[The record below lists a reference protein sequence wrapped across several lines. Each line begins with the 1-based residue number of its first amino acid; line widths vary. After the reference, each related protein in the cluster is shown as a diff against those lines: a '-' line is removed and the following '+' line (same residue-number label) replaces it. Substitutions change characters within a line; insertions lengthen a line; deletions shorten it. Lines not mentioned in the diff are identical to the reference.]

1 MRHFPINLQFFAA
14 PDGGAGS
21 GDGGE
26 GNQNNQQQ
34 NNNQPGNNQ
43 QTGTQSFDY
52 DKLASIIA
60 GKQSVTEDTVLKNY
74 FKQQGLSQEEMN
86 QAISSFKEQKAKN
99 TPDVAG
105 IQSQLTQS
113 QQANQKLQIQNV
125 AQLQAIKAG
134 IAADTVPYV
143 LKLADFSTVMGTDG
157 KINDEEVKKAIDKVL
172 EDVPALKPS
181 NESSSG
187 FQVGA
192 PGSNSNNNNESQDEM
207 LRGIFGIKKK

>member
-1 MRHFPINLQFFAA
+1 MRHFPMRLQFFAE
-14 PDGGAGS
+14 PNGGGT
-21 GDGGE
+21 GGE

-34 NNNQPGNNQ
+34 NNNQQGSNS
-43 QTGTQSFDY
+43 QSQNFDY

-74 FKQQGLSQEEMN
+74 FKQQGLRQDEVN
-86 QAISSFKEQKAKN
+86 QAISTFKEQKAKN

-105 IQSQLTQS
+105 IQTQLAQS
-113 QQANQKLQIQNV
+113 QQANQQLQIQNV
-125 AQLQAIKAG
+125 ATLQAIKTG

-143 LKLADFSTVMGTDG
+143 LKLADFSNAMGTDG
-157 KINDEEVKKAIDKVL
+157 KVSEDEVKKAIEQVL

-181 NESSSG
+181 VETSGG

-192 PGSNSNNNNESQDEM
+192 PGSNNSEKQDEL
-207 LRGIFGIKKK
+207 LRNIFGIKKK

>member
-1 MRHFPINLQFFAA
+1 MRHFPMNLQFFAA

-34 NNNQPGNNQ
+34 NNNQPRNNQ

-113 QQANQKLQIQNV
+113 QQANQQLQIQNV
-125 AQLQAIKAG
+125 AQC
-134 IAADTVPYV
+134 
-143 LKLADFSTVMGTDG
+143 
-157 KINDEEVKKAIDKVL
+157 
-172 EDVPALKPS
+172 
-181 NESSSG
+181 
-187 FQVGA
+187 
-192 PGSNSNNNNESQDEM
+192 
-207 LRGIFGIKKK
+207 